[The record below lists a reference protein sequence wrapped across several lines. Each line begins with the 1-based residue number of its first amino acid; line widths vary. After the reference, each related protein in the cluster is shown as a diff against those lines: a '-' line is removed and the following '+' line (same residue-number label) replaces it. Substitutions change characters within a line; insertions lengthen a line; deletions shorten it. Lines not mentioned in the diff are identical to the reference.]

1 MLLISFFERRMSNLK
16 KVFDA
21 VSRYLK
27 QTDRTLLLF
36 SILASL
42 YGLILVYSATI
53 YLKSNSIFGLT
64 RQALVQIIAIILGF
78 AAMIIISKI
87 DYHTIASAWK
97 ILAAVSILLFILV
110 LFMGKTNSTSADKSW
125 LVIGKIFSFQPA
137 EFIKVAFIVTF
148 SKHFDMVKDNTSS
161 PKNALLLGLHAA
173 VPIGFI
179 LLTKDMGMMLV
190 FVVIFLC
197 MIFSTD
203 LKLRY
208 FAGGAIALLIAAP
221 IIWNKVFGKGSTQQ
235 QRILAM
241 FDPTSPS
248 NAKVM
253 YQQNQGIVALSS
265 GRIWGYG
272 LFNGPKTQS
281 PYSTA
286 LPVRQSD
293 MIFAVAG
300 EELGLIGCLAIIII
314 LCVLLV
320 RFIIDV
326 SKSKDS
332 MGSMICVGV
341 FSMFAVQ
348 TIVNIGMVLRILPV
362 VGLTLPFFSSGGTS
376 AVSGFMAVG
385 LVLSVY
391 MHRKNLM
398 FSDQGNE

>member
-1 MLLISFFERRMSNLK
+1 MK

-21 VSRYLK
+21 LSRYIK

-36 SILASL
+36 SILAAL
-42 YGLILVYSATI
+42 YGLILVFSATLYMKGNMI
-53 YLKSNSIFGLT
+53 LGLT
-64 RQALVQIIAIILGF
+64 RQAFVQIIAIILGF
-78 AAMIIISKI
+78 AVMIVISKI

-97 ILAAVSILLFILV
+97 IIAAVCIALFILV
-110 LFMGKTNSTSADKSW
+110 LFKGQTNLTSADKSW
-125 LVIGKIFSFQPA
+125 LKFGGMSVQPA
-137 EFIKVAFIVTF
+137 EFIKVAFVVTF
-148 SKHFDMVKDNTSS
+148 SKHFDMVKDNISL
-161 PKNALLLGLHAA
+161 PKNVALLALHAA
-173 VPIGFI
+173 VPIIFI
-179 LLTKDMGMMLV
+179 LLTKDMGMLLV
-190 FVVIFLC
+190 FVVIFLG

-203 LKLRY
+203 LKMRY

-221 IIWNKVFGKGSTQQ
+221 IIWSKVFGKNSTQQ

-241 FDPTSPS
+241 FDPTNPN

-253 YQQNQGIVALSS
+253 YQQNQGIIALSS

-281 PYSTA
+281 AYSTS

-314 LCVLLV
+314 LCVLLI

-348 TIVNIGMVLRILPV
+348 TVVNIGMVLRILPV

-376 AVSGFMAVG
+376 AVSGFLAIG

-398 FSDQGNE
+398 FSDQGSE